1 MAKGQE
7 DEPMDKS
14 DIILEKLTSMEKALR
29 SEIKNLSDKQDEFT
43 QKQDVFNVKLDMT
56 WQAVQEMRDELTN
69 NSSKINIIDNKV
81 KAL

>member
-14 DIILEKLTSMEKALR
+14 DLILEKLTSMEKALR

>member
-1 MAKGQE
+1 
-7 DEPMDKS
+7 MDKS